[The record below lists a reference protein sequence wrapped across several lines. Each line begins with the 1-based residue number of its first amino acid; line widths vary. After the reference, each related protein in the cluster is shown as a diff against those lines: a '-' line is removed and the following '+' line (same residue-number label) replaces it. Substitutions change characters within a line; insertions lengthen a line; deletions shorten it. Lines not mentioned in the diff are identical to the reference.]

1 LIRRIFIIIL
11 ILCQVGLL
19 SFAQNKKKVK
29 PKPSF
34 SELWIHEISSSDENS
49 TEISCAITAPI
60 IVEDQKVFF
69 ASKNG
74 FVFALKEDDG
84 EKLWEFNAGHSIDRS
99 LIVQDEHIFFTT
111 DKEIFCLNKEDGQLL
126 WRKGLGLEIT
136 SPMEYFD
143 GSLYLAAK
151 NNSIYCFKAQNGE
164 IVWEHALGTPIYA
177 PITIYKGFLLF
188 GADSG
193 DVYSLLSS
201 TGQLLWQLKI
211 GDKLRAAPLIIDTS
225 LYIGSFDNYVY
236 AVNLHKKTL
245 KWKVR
250 TGADIEAQAI
260 EWKDYVYAASFD
272 GYLYCLKKGSGNLH
286 YRRSLPARPYNA
298 PIIVNNVM
306 YIQTLSNKLISI
318 IPETGKGVTSYDAKY
333 LITSPICIST
343 DGKKMFLGTN
353 EGTLIALSLL
363 PKKKEEGAKDADI
376 TEGEEGEEGEE
387 ETEEETEKVGEIFE
401 EMQPEEQI
409 GEPEEKAKEAIKEEM
424 ITPAEPID
432 LAVPYNKEIYQ
443 KSMELFSKG
452 NYAGAAIAWAQMVAE
467 LDPSNYTI
475 AIGLYCTSDSLEKIY
490 QNREQE
496 SFIFFFPKPHE
507 GKICYQVC
515 LGLFP
520 SAKEAE
526 EKLGQLPEF
535 FQQEKPV
542 IRTLMELFY

>member
-1 LIRRIFIIIL
+1 VIRRIFIIIL

-19 SFAQNKKKVK
+19 GFAQDKKKAK

-34 SELWIHEISSSDENS
+34 SELWIHEISASDEGS
-49 TEISCAITAPI
+49 TETSRAITAPI
-60 IVEDQKVFF
+60 IAGDQRVFF

-74 FVFALKEDDG
+74 FVFAVNENDG
-84 EKLWEFNAGHSIDRS
+84 EKLWEFNAGHSVSRS
-99 LIVQDEHIFFTT
+99 LILQNERIFFAT
-111 DKEIFCLNKEDGQLL
+111 DKEIFCLNKEDGQLF

-136 SPMEYFD
+136 SPLEYFD
-143 GSLYLAAK
+143 GALYLAAK
-151 NNSIYCFKAQNGE
+151 NNSIYCFKEQNGE
-164 IVWEHALGTPIYA
+164 IVWEHAIGTPVYSPFI
-177 PITIYKGFLLF
+177 IYKGLLLF
-188 GADSG
+188 GTDSG
-193 DVYSLLSS
+193 NICSLLSS

-211 GDKLRAAPLIIDTS
+211 GDKLRAAPLIIDRS
-225 LYIGSFDNYVY
+225 LYIGSFDNYIY

-250 TGADIEAQAI
+250 TGADIEAQVIA
-260 EWKDYVYAASFD
+260 WKDYVYAASFD
-272 GYLYCLKKGSGNLH
+272 GYLYCLKKGSGHLH

-306 YIQTLSNKLISI
+306 YIQTLSNKLVSI
-318 IPETGKGVTSYDAKY
+318 IPETGKGVSSYDAKY
-333 LITSPICIST
+333 LITSPICTSS

-353 EGTLIALSLL
+353 EGTLIALSLQ
-363 PKKKEEGAKDADI
+363 PKKKKEGAKDADI
-376 TEGEEGEEGEE
+376 TEGEEGEKEEE
-387 ETEEETEKVGEIFE
+387 ETEEGTEKVGEIFE

-409 GEPEEKAKEAIKEEM
+409 GEPEEKAKEVIKEET
-424 ITPAEPID
+424 IKIAEPID
-432 LAVPYNKEIYQ
+432 LAVPYNKEIFQ

-452 NYAGAAIAWAQMVAE
+452 NYAGAAIGWAQMVAE

-490 QNREQE
+490 QNRAQE
-496 SFIFFFPKPHE
+496 SFIFFLPKPHE

-542 IRTLMELFY
+542 ISTLMELLH